1 MTNDTRLDRTAVA
14 ALVGWSDPN
23 HVNVARR
30 RTRAGTASV
39 PFPEP
44 DSETLLEK
52 RVNRQT
58 HEDWWFPATIERY
71 IIARRS
77 TRSRAR
83 KVDPAMAER
92 IRVLRTVDKYSV
104 ERIAVMTRV
113 SKATVSRVL
122 NSQPPQENDHG
133 NRS

>member
-1 MTNDTRLDRTAVA
+1 MTNDTRLDRAAVA
-14 ALVGWSDPN
+14 ARVGWSDPN

-44 DSETLLEK
+44 DSTTPIVT

-58 HEDWWFPATIERY
+58 HEEWWYPATIERY
-71 IIARRS
+71 ITARRS

-92 IRVLRTVDKYSV
+92 IRLLRSVDKYSV

-122 NSQPPQENDHG
+122 NAPTTTTGE
-133 NRS
+133 